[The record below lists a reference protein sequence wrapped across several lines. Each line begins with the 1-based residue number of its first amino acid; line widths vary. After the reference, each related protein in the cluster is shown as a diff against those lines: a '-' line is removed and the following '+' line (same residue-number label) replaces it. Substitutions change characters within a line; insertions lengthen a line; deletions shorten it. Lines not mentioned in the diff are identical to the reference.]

1 MEIKKLTADEVSDFK
16 RLIEIFKDVFEND
29 VDIPPVDHLRR
40 LLSNPDFM
48 VFVALSGGNVAGGLT
63 IYVLHRYYS
72 VKPEAYIYDLGISPE
87 FQRKGL
93 GKALMAEVCRYC
105 QANGFENAY
114 VEAEHDDVEAV
125 RFYRATAYNHEVHAV
140 HFTYVWR

>member
-29 VDIPPVDHLRR
+29 EDIPPVAHLRR
-40 LLSNPDFM
+40 VLSNPDFM
-48 VFVALSGGNVAGGLT
+48 VFVVLSGGNVVGGLT

-72 VKPEAYIYDLGISPE
+72 VKPEAYIYDVGISPE

-93 GKALMAEVCRYC
+93 GKALITKVCRYC
-105 QANGFENAY
+105 QVNGFENAY
-114 VEAEHDDVEAV
+114 VEAEGDDTDAV
-125 RFYRATAYNHEVHAV
+125 NFYKKTAFSYEMDAI
-140 HFTYVWR
+140 HFTYALK